1 MEKSLGNLRMVA
13 GCQGNNQVIKGL
25 ELSVLPTPYPQS
37 HPQPRPPGREEG
49 LEITNCQWFDQ
60 SCLCQLKKYAQP
72 KSWEL
77 CFIHQIFLGLQAQ
90 EAASQVTLR
99 ELLRGVVWEGYIWVL
114 QQRAGGQNKT
124 LLLIKENQMSQ
135 VKEFSAFLSM
145 GRCKRLGSRQS
156 SLWYGPQLPVAGIP
170 VFSSLSSLRAH
181 RTEWLQFDGC

>member
-13 GCQGNNQVIKGL
+13 GCQGNHVIKGL
-25 ELSVLPTPYPQS
+25 ELSVLPTPYPES

-60 SCLCQLKKYAQP
+60 SCLCRLKKYAQP

-99 ELLRGVVWEGYIWVL
+99 ELLQGVVWEGYIWVL
-114 QQRAGGQNKT
+114 QQRVGGQNKT

-135 VKEFSAFLSM
+135 VKEFRVSQYGKMQASGLTAVIPLIWTSAVCSQYPCFLNPEFPQ
-145 GRCKRLGSRQS
+145 GSP
-156 SLWYGPQLPVAGIP
+156 WG
-170 VFSSLSSLRAH
+170 
-181 RTEWLQFDGC
+181 WLQSDGC